1 MSVNCFLWGGSF
13 LYDAMPVGGTE
24 TSEVQPI
31 LGGNLTTSPLP
42 ATFLGPEGRL
52 SKTDLSLLTR
62 KLYRTPRTLE
72 SK

>member
-31 LGGNLTTSPLP
+31 LGGNLTTSLYLSPSRDQKVVFQEQ
-42 ATFLGPEGRL
+42 TYTSWPE
-52 SKTDLSLLTR
+52 SYIELL
-62 KLYRTPRTLE
+62 E
-72 SK
+72 N

>member
-1 MSVNCFLWGGSF
+1 MSLNCFLWGGSF
-13 LYDAMPVGGTE
+13 LYVAMPEGGTE

>member
-31 LGGNLTTSPLP
+31 LGGNLTTLLYLP
-42 ATFLGPEGRL
+42 SSSDHKVVFQEQT
-52 SKTDLSLLTR
+52 
-62 KLYRTPRTLE
+62 
-72 SK
+72 

>member
-31 LGGNLTTSPLP
+31 LGGNLTTSLYLP
-42 ATFLGPEGRL
+42 PSWDQKVVFQEQTYPSWPEGY
-52 SKTDLSLLTR
+52 T
-62 KLYRTPRTLE
+62 
-72 SK
+72 